1 MTLGK
6 LLISVVVAG
15 SFAAGG
21 SDQIAKSEFPRV
33 PAEFATA
40 CGQRGAEVPVL
51 QVPVTIAHRQCDLR
65 GVVVRYGLVGAT
77 VPDRFGESV
86 AAAAVVG
93 SGTTPVPPLAMRISV
108 DARTGDVTIT
118 GG

>member
-1 MTLGK
+1 MTLVK
-6 LLISVVVAG
+6 LLISLVVAG
-15 SFAAGG
+15 ALAAGG
-21 SDQIAKSEFPRV
+21 SDQMAKSDVPRV

-40 CGQRGAEVPVL
+40 CAQRGAEVTVL
-51 QVPVTIAHRQCDLR
+51 QVPVTIAHHQCDLR

-93 SGTTPVPPLAMRISV
+93 SGATPAPPLEMQISV
-108 DARTGDVTIT
+108 GARTGDVTIT